1 MNDRLAI
8 ILNEQDNV
16 TLVGYRLAKDNE
28 PADLEKGFPCDGRW
42 RMDYVDNIGTSLY
55 GQDYAQN
62 LADAMWGTISNG
74 NGEVIRDD
82 LLTWHND
89 SPDMSITSWATRD
102 KDVYSRACLDA
113 FQDLDNP
120 FVFI

>member
-62 LADAMWGTISNG
+62 LADAMWGTVFG
-74 NGEVIRDD
+74 NKGAVMTDG
-82 LLTWHND
+82 LLTWHD
-89 SPDMSITSWATRD
+89 QSLDPSIVSWATRD
-102 KDVYSRACLDA
+102 KERYYRACLDA

-120 FVFI
+120 HIFI